1 MVNSLG
7 AKFGAPDIR
16 DYKVK
21 RKDRDVIIPETFEC
35 ENMPAVKNQGQISSC
50 VAHALAT
57 IVEWHS
63 QRQGDSKEE
72 MSTAFIYGN
81 RMNSVNIGEGMITH
95 DAVAAVMK
103 CGTCEKRYL
112 PKNIEVPDAI
122 RYFKDNYFKL
132 CDRAYKYRFTS
143 YARIENDD
151 DLKISLIKY
160 GPVAICMNWYS
171 DITWSGDKMIM
182 NTTQERKNITGGHC
196 MVIYGY
202 NKIGW
207 LVQNS
212 WGSSWGSNGG
222 RCIIPYNIKI
232 REMYQIVDD
241 YSERAQ
247 KARLEA
253 LEKANNEYREKIRE
267 LDDEIVKL
275 NDSIATLLKYK
286 ILSEE
291 QAKELEELL
300 EKLNNHESELS
311 RLTTELN
318 KKNNEIEILK
328 KELLEIKKPFK
339 SPLGKFFAKII
350 NGIINLFYLIFK
362 R

>member
-35 ENMPAVKNQGQISSC
+35 ENMPAVKNQGQVSSC

-122 RYFKDNYFKL
+122 RYFKDNYFRL
-132 CDRAYKYRFTS
+132 CDSAYKYRFTS

-212 WGSSWGSNGG
+212 WGDTWGSNGG

-267 LDDEIVKL
+267 LDDKIVKL
-275 NDSIATLLKYK
+275 NDSIATLLEYK

-300 EKLNNHESELS
+300 EKLNNCESELS
-311 RLTTELN
+311 RLTAELN
-318 KKNNEIEILK
+318 EKNNEIEILK